1 MSEKKSEKQTGSD
14 FNFLYWDDPGDSQ
27 SEVDNQETMPDWK
40 KEVLER
46 ETWMLPKDHQ
56 QNLDDSERE
65 EEDAERRMQIIMRNG
80 NSGEHYDIWDDG
92 ESEDVG

>member
-1 MSEKKSEKQTGSD
+1 MSEKKSDKQTGSD

-27 SEVDNQETMPDWK
+27 QDVDNQQWK
-40 KEVLER
+40 KEILER
-46 ETWMLPKDHQ
+46 ETWMLLKGRQ
-56 QNLDDSERE
+56 QKLDDSERE
-65 EEDAERRMQIIMRNG
+65 EEEAKRRMQIIMRNG